1 MRSYKFIV
9 VLHFD
14 LWEVVIMSIHQV
26 KSVKSHSQIAA
37 LNRLVKSVCDRVF
50 AAIALVVFSS
60 FLLLVAIAIYIR
72 DATSTQTG

>member
-50 AAIALVVFSS
+50 AAIALVVFSP

-72 DATSTQTG
+72 DAT

>member
-14 LWEVVIMSIHQV
+14 LWEVLIMSIHQV